1 MGAGRARVDTPSST
15 GIGWRCAG
23 SCLLELA
30 SASVNSSPVTAQCK
44 STRDACLPS
53 CAVRSLFVGVLGCLV
68 GVEVDE
74 SSSSVSFC
82 VQMLSRRRSL
92 RNLSAAGSS
101 AGGTASLCRGTGT

>member
-1 MGAGRARVDTPSST
+1 MGAGRARGDTPSST

-44 STRDACLPS
+44 STRDPCLPS

-82 VQMLSRRRSL
+82 VRLSRRRSL

-101 AGGTASLCRGTGT
+101 AGGTPSLCRETGT